1 MIKLL
6 EWFRRTTF
14 WVLDWCKGGNV
25 GRHYREVKYVQNN
38 PRTEKSKQIRQQHL
52 DQLLGHAVNTVPF
65 YFDISEKEAQLER
78 FPVVN
83 KQVVREKFELLRS
96 QPYINKHNHQVLTS
110 GSTGKP
116 FKILHD
122 KNKRDRNTADTI
134 FFAER
139 AGFKI
144 GAKLYYLRLWD
155 KQYKLGK
162 VKSFVQNM
170 HAQSVDDLSE
180 KNIAIL
186 LEDFEQSK
194 SHLNLL
200 AYTSALDSICK
211 YLDEHYKRPLD
222 CTTTSAIA
230 VAEGLSPTVKEK
242 MRKYFNVEVVSRY
255 SNSENGILSQQP
267 LNSRSGY
274 FEINTASYHVEIL
287 DLNHDRPV
295 KPGEVGR
302 IVITDL
308 FNYSMPLVRY
318 DTGDV
323 GMMEEDPESG
333 SLVFTKVDGRK
344 MDMFTNTK
352 GEYISSH
359 IIHHILQYKGIQ
371 QFQFVQE
378 DVGKYVIKL
387 KVLEKLPIR
396 VEDAL
401 RNQYLEYF
409 GEDAELKIKY
419 VKDIPLLA
427 SGKRKLVINKVAEA
441 SKTQTSKPEKKEDSI
456 DFVVSP

>member
-6 EWFRRTTF
+6 EQLRRTAF
-14 WVLDWCKGGNV
+14 WTLDWFKGGKI
-25 GRHYREVKYVQNN
+25 GRHYREVKLIQNN
-38 PRTEKSKQIRQQHL
+38 PRSPKSIALREGHL
-52 DQLLGHAVNTVPF
+52 AKIIGHAVKTVPY
-65 YFDISEKEAQLER
+65 YFDISEKEVSLEH

-83 KQVVREKFELLRS
+83 KQIVREQFGLMRS
-96 QPYINKHNHQVLTS
+96 QTYMNKYSHQVLTS

-139 AGFKI
+139 AGFKV

-155 KQYKLGK
+155 KQYQLGK
-162 VKSFVQNM
+162 LKSFVQNM
-170 HAQSVDDLSE
+170 HAQSVDDLGE
-180 KNIAIL
+180 ENIAQL
-186 LEDFEQSK
+186 LQGFEQSK
-194 SHLNLL
+194 SAINLL

-211 YLDEHYKRPLD
+211 YLDEHYQRPLK

-230 VAEGLSPTVKEK
+230 VAEALGPVVKEK
-242 MRKYFNVEVVSRY
+242 MAKYFNVEVISRY
-255 SNSENGILSQQP
+255 SNSENGILSQQR
-267 LNSRSGY
+267 LNETEGH
-274 FEINTASYHVEIL
+274 FEINAASYHVEIL

-295 KPGEVGR
+295 KKGEVGR

-308 FNYSMPLVRY
+308 FNYSMPLIRY

-323 GMMEEDPESG
+323 GMMAENPETG
-333 SLVFTKVDGRK
+333 SWVFTKVDGRK

-359 IIHHILQYKGIQ
+359 IIHHILQFKGIE

-378 DVGKYVIKL
+378 GKKYVIKL
-387 KVLEKLPIR
+387 KMAEKLDAR
-396 VEDAL
+396 DEDAL
-401 RNQYLEYF
+401 KKQYLEYF
-409 GEDAELKIKY
+409 GDDALLKIQY
-419 VKDIPLLA
+419 VDDIPLLA
-427 SGKRKLVINKVAEA
+427 SGKRKLVVNKTKG
-441 SKTQTSKPEKKEDSI
+441 SKPTPPSTSKQEEDSI
-456 DFVVSP
+456 DFMLTP